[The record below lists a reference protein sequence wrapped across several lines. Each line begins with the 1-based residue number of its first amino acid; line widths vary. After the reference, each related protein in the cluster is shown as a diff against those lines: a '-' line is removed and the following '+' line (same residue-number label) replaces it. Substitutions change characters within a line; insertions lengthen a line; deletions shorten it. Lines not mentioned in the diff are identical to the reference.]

1 MSTQQSK
8 LDIIID
14 TRTSEQ
20 KAKDLTRVLLA
31 LEDAGIRASRANNG
45 VGGSSSALNTTSS
58 SVRTLTTNI
67 AQNTTASQR
76 AMLTNNA
83 LMSSFGGLTASVL
96 STATAYM
103 GFKMV
108 LAATDEYKVM
118 EGQIRLVTESQQQ
131 LMSIMQQLT
140 AMSQA
145 AGGELT
151 ASVELYAKFANASRG
166 LSGATDEVLVRL
178 TDTVNK
184 FVAIGGSSGPSAA
197 AGIFQFSQAMASG
210 VLRGQEYNSI
220 LEQTPGLAKA
230 ISDGLGVSM
239 GVMRTMANDGK
250 LSSEVVMNAL
260 LRMGETADK
269 QFGSLSRTSKQ
280 AFTIIKREIAEA
292 TNEIDRNLGTSKAFI
307 QTIEGLSK
315 SVKQISLETQTG
327 EVNLLTIAIGV
338 LTTVALKS
346 LLMSLKAASVA
357 MYEKIMSTRA
367 AMLATKEAAVA
378 ELASARTAQ
387 LKAQNEQALAVI
399 AANKARAV
407 VASAEAHVVA
417 DRTVIASDIQRL
429 RSTQTLIAAE
439 KVLESQRFAAQIN
452 AVGRAASLTR
462 MAALQQTNT
471 LVTTELAA
479 AEARLAATTLS
490 TSPAVAAAHEAKTV
504 AIAQQAAATEAL
516 NKANVRVT
524 ASQTALAAATNTSAV
539 AARGV
544 LGVLGGPV
552 GLVITLAAVAG
563 GMWLAKSASDS
574 MKLSID
580 DLGDSAE
587 KAAEKF
593 KGLGRSQRQYLLVQ
607 AAEDN
612 RANIEKLQDVRDRFV
627 IELTSA
633 MTDADAA
640 SAKRLGEFVQQ
651 AADNKSSLA
660 TILRQVQ
667 ESNLI
672 DPDSMFGKRRLDVLI
687 EQAAAFEQLSN
698 ATMKRVETTRALIK
712 ADQEAEADRI
722 KREKAQEAAKKA
734 QVKAKNPN
742 EKGDAELQKM
752 ITEAKDRLAKDA
764 DPTAYSAALREL
776 EAMAKNGQPV
786 SDNLREQYLA
796 VAKAQDALNASQLK
810 AKETNK
816 QLAKGEKELARELE
830 RRKDAYADL
839 IGEASTPAEKISKEF
854 FDRSELIREFAKK
867 GSDEYTRLTNWAI
880 NEKDRE
886 TVEVARKQRQ
896 ALAQYT
902 DVLGTEEKII
912 RDKYADMRDE
922 VNNFADFSLQQR
934 GRALQGIEKMEEK
947 ELQAYRDK
955 TSQLRASFDERYRL
969 KFEFDQKLKAI
980 DEDPNLTPD
989 QKEMGANVVRN
1000 QHNDGIKSL
1009 NQPYNDMMSEL
1020 GGTSELDRLKA
1031 DEEAKMT
1038 IIRDALTQR
1047 QITEEEAA
1055 AARLDVERNY
1065 MASRNDLLMS
1075 QGEQMLGSMS
1085 SIMKAMGGEQ
1095 SKAYKVMFAIEKGVS
1110 IARSIMAIQ
1119 TGVALAAAN
1128 PFPYNLGAMASVAA
1142 ATANIVGSIQSIKLA
1157 GQAHD
1162 GIDYVPR
1169 EGTWLL
1175 DKGERVL
1182 SPRQNADLDRFMQDG
1197 GAKGGGGT
1205 MMNVEVHN
1213 YGSSDIQV
1221 EQVSDDRIRII
1232 ARDVA
1237 QSEIARD
1244 GGRTAATALSNPN
1257 SDMSKGVSRN
1267 FNVERRRS

>member
-1 MSTQQSK
+1 MATQQSK

-45 VGGSSSALNTTSS
+45 IGNSSSSINTTSS
-58 SVRTLTTNI
+58 AVRNLTTNI
-67 AQNTTASQR
+67 SQSNTASQR

-83 LMSSFGGLTASVL
+83 LVSSLGGVTASVL
-96 STATAYM
+96 SAGTAYM
-103 GFKMV
+103 GFKMI

-140 AMSQA
+140 AMSQS

-220 LEQTPGLAKA
+220 LEQTSGLAKA
-230 ISDGLGVSM
+230 LSDGLGVSM

-260 LRMGETADK
+260 LRMGDTADK
-269 QFGSLSRTSKQ
+269 QFGSLARTSSQ
-280 AFTIIKREIAEA
+280 AFTIIKREIKEA
-292 TNEIDRNLGTSKAFI
+292 TNEIDRNLGASKEFI
-307 QTIEGLSK
+307 ATIESLSK
-315 SVKQISLETQTG
+315 SIKDISLEAQTG
-327 EVNLLTIAIGV
+327 EVNILTVAIGV
-338 LTTVALKS
+338 LTAVALKS
-346 LLMSLKAASVA
+346 LLTSLNATTVA
-357 MYEKIMSTRA
+357 MYEKIMSTKA

-378 ELASARTAQ
+378 EVASARAAQ
-387 LKAQNEQALAVI
+387 LKAQHEQALAVI

-407 VASAEAHVVA
+407 IASAEAQVVA
-417 DRTVIASDIQRL
+417 DRTVIASEVQSL

-439 KVLESQRFAAQIN
+439 KVLETQRLAAQIN
-452 AVGRAASLTR
+452 ATGRAASVAR

-471 LVTTELAA
+471 LVTNELAA

-504 AIAQQAAATEAL
+504 AIAQQAATTEAL
-516 NKANVRVT
+516 NAANARVT
-524 ASQTALAAATNTSAV
+524 ASQTALAAATNTSAI

-544 LGVLGGPV
+544 LGVLGGPA

-563 GMWLAKSASDS
+563 GMWMATRASDA

-593 KGLGRSQRQYLLVQ
+593 KGLGRSQRQFLLIQ

-612 RANIEKLQDVRDRFV
+612 RANIEKLNDARNRFV
-627 IELTSA
+627 SELTSA
-633 MTDADAA
+633 MTDADGSAA
-640 SAKRLGEFVQQ
+640 AQLSEFVRQ
-651 AADNKSSLA
+651 AADSKSSLA

-672 DPDSMFGKRRLDVLI
+672 DPDSMFGKRRLNILI

-712 ADQEAEADRI
+712 ADQDAEAERI

-786 SDNLREQYLA
+786 SDSLREQYLA

-816 QLAKGEKELARELE
+816 QLVKDEKELARELE
-830 RRKDAYADL
+830 RRKDAFADL
-839 IGEASTPAEKISKEF
+839 VGEASTPAEKISKEF
-854 FDRSELIREFAKK
+854 FDRSELIREFTTK
-867 GSDEYTRLTNWAI
+867 GSEQYTRLTNWAI

-886 TVEVARKQRQ
+886 TVEIARKHRQ

-902 DVLGTEEKII
+902 DVLSTEEQVI

-980 DEDPNLTPD
+980 DEDPNLTSD
-989 QKEMGANVVRN
+989 QKQMGANVVRN
-1000 QHNDGIKSL
+1000 QHNDGIKAL

-1020 GGTSELDRLKA
+1020 GGTYELDRLKA

-1038 IIRDALTQR
+1038 IIRDALTQQ
-1047 QITEEEAA
+1047 QITKEQAAEAQFRVQEEY
-1055 AARLDVERNY
+1055 ARKERELA
-1065 MASRNDLLMS
+1065 MT
-1075 QGEQMLGSMS
+1075 QGEELLGSMT
-1085 SIMKAMGGEQ
+1085 SIMKSLAGEQ
-1095 SKAYKVMFAIEKGVS
+1095 STAYKVMFAIDKGFA
-1110 IARSIMAIQ
+1110 IAKSIMAIQ
-1119 TGVALAAAN
+1119 TAIASAAMSA
-1128 PFPYNLGAMASVAA
+1128 PFPANLGAMASVAA

-1162 GIDYVPR
+1162 GIDYVPK

-1197 GAKGGGGT
+1197 GAKGGGA
-1205 MMNVEVHN
+1205 MMTVEVYN
-1213 YGSSDIQV
+1213 YGSNDIQV

-1237 QSEIARD
+1237 QAEIARD

-1257 SDMSKGVSRN
+1257 SDMSKGINRN
-1267 FNVERRRS
+1267 FNVERRR

>member
-197 AGIFQFSQAMASG
+197 AGIFQFSQAMAGG

-230 ISDGLGVSM
+230 LSDGLGVSM
-239 GVMRTMANDGK
+239 GVMREMANDGK
-250 LSSEVVMNAL
+250 LTSEVVMNAL
-260 LRMGETADK
+260 LRMSESADK

-280 AFTIIKREIAEA
+280 AFIIIKREIAEA
-292 TNEIDRNLGTSKAFI
+292 TNEIDRNLGASKAFI
-307 QTIEGLSK
+307 ETIEGLSK
-315 SVKQISLETQTG
+315 SVKEISFEAQTG
-327 EVNLLTIAIGV
+327 EINILTVAIGV
-338 LTTVALKS
+338 LTAVALKS
-346 LLMSLKAASVA
+346 LLTSLKAAAVG
-357 MYEKIMSTRA
+357 MYDKV
-367 AMLATKEAAVA
+367 LATKANIAAQR
-378 ELASARTAQ
+378 ELAIAEASSARTAQ
-387 LKAQNEQALAVI
+387 LNAQADHARAIMSANAARQDVI
-399 AANKARAV
+399 AAESKMF
-407 VASAEAHVVA
+407 A
-417 DRTVIASDIQRL
+417 DRQIIASEIQRMN
-429 RSTQTLIAAE
+429 STRAQLQVE
-439 KVLESQRFAAQIN
+439 KALEVQRLSAQISEQ
-452 AVGRAASLTR
+452 GRQASIARMAQLRQVEIVLTR
-462 MAALQQTNT
+462 ELQ
-471 LVTTELAA
+471 A
-479 AEARLAATTLS
+479 AEAQLTATMLAGSQAVTAARNVETAAIARQTTASEALSAANTHVAATQT
-490 TSPAVAAAHEAKTV
+490 AVAAATNST
-504 AIAQQAAATEAL
+504 AI
-516 NKANVRVT
+516 
-524 ASQTALAAATNTSAV
+524 
-539 AARGV
+539 AARGF
-544 LGVLGGPV
+544 LGILGGPA
-552 GLVITLAAVAG
+552 GLIILLGALAG
-563 GMWLAKSASDS
+563 GMWAAKSASDS

-612 RANIEKLQDVRDRFV
+612 RANIEKLQDVRNRFV
-627 IELTSA
+627 TELTSA

-640 SAKRLGEFVQQ
+640 SAERLGEFVRQ

-667 ESNLI
+667 ESDLI

-742 EKGDAELQKM
+742 EKGDSELQKM

-816 QLAKGEKELARELE
+816 QLAKDEKELARELE

-886 TVEVARKQRQ
+886 TAEVARKHRQ

-902 DVLGTEEKII
+902 DVLATEEQVI
-912 RDKYADMRDE
+912 RNKYDDMRDE
-922 VNNFADFSLQQR
+922 VKYFADYSKDQR
-934 GRALQGIEKMEEK
+934 EMALAGIQKMEEK

-969 KFEFDQKLKAI
+969 KFDFDQKLKAI

-989 QKEMGANVVRN
+989 QKEMGANVIRN

-1119 TGVALAAAN
+1119 TGIAMASAN
-1128 PFPYNLGAMASVAA
+1128 PFPMNLGAMASVAA

-1197 GAKGGGGT
+1197 GAKGGGT